1 MIQVST
7 PSQVPV
13 VGLAP
18 NTQGQPM
25 LQLHR
30 SNQSPFNRQFGMA
43 SGCSLMGAFVANLSG
58 FSLAF
63 GQVVWQ
69 RIRQR
74 GMCS

>member
-1 MIQVST
+1 
-7 PSQVPV
+7 
-13 VGLAP
+13 
-18 NTQGQPM
+18 M

-69 RIRQR
+69 GSDKEECARNSLST
-74 GMCS
+74 GKAYFLLD